1 MPNKIR
7 ILLADDH
14 PLFREGV
21 AHSLGTEPDFE
32 IVAQA
37 SSGEEAV

>member
-1 MPNKIR
+1 MR

-21 AHSLGTEPDFE
+21 KPVLMKLAAEVGQRQRHRRGVPGADF
-32 IVAQA
+32 
-37 SSGEEAV
+37 